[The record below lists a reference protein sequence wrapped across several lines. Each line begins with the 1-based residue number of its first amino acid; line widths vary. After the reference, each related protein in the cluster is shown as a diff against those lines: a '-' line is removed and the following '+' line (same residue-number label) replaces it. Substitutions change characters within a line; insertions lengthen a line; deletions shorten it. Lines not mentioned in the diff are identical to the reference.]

1 MTRPND
7 CSLDPSQIATVE
19 KHAAL
24 LLKEASALHIFPT
37 PIDRL
42 MAAAKLTVV
51 DDDFLDEG
59 VLAQFMR
66 TAKSKITTIKS
77 ALSKILAMIH
87 PGEKIVLI
95 DKATP
100 QVRMPFV
107 KLHEAGHGVLPH
119 QKKAYSLMQDSQ
131 ENLDPDI
138 TDLFEREANV
148 FAAEVLF
155 QGRLFADEAHQSAF
169 GMAVPIELAK
179 KYGASNYSAF
189 RRYVSTSP
197 HACCLLVL
205 EPVINGEGKQ
215 FTAEVRRIIPT
226 STFHMIFDGE
236 RFGSA
241 ITEAH
246 ILGHVVPVNRRMTA
260 SRKIKL
266 TDRNGNRR
274 DCTAE
279 AFDAKH
285 QIFVLIRDHG
295 PTSAVIL
302 PSTRFTVSLRS
313 SSKLK

>member
-7 CSLDPSQIATVE
+7 SSLDPSQLATVQR
-19 KHAAL
+19 HAAL
-24 LLKEASALHIFPT
+24 LLKEAAALHVFPT

-51 DDDFLDEG
+51 DDQFLDEN

-66 TAKSKITTIKS
+66 SAKTKITTIKS
-77 ALSKILAMIH
+77 ALSKLLAMIH

-95 DKATP
+95 DKGTP
-100 QVRMPFV
+100 LVRVPFI

-119 QKKAYSLMQDSQ
+119 QKKAYSLIQ
-131 ENLDPDI
+131 ECQEYLDPDI

-155 QGRLFADEAHQSAF
+155 QGKVFADEAHQSAF
-169 GMAVPIELAK
+169 GMKVPLALAK

-205 EPVINGEGKQ
+205 EPVVLGEGKE
-215 FTAEVRRIIPT
+215 FTAEVRRIIT
-226 STFHMIFDGE
+226 TTTFHTVFDGE

-241 ITEAH
+241 IHQSH
-246 ILGHVVPVNRRMTA
+246 ILGHLVPVQRRMTA

-274 DCTAE
+274 NCTAE
-279 AFDAKH
+279 AFDATH
-285 QIFVLIRDHG
+285 QIFILIKDHG
-295 PTSAVIL
+295 PASTIIL
-302 PSTRFTVSLRS
+302 PSKSFTTSLRA
-313 SSKLK
+313 

>member
-7 CSLDPSQIATVE
+7 CSLDASQMATVE

-24 LLKEASALHIFPT
+24 LLKEAAALHIFPT

-51 DDDFLDEG
+51 DDNFLDEG
-59 VLAQFMR
+59 VIAQFMR
-66 TAKSKITTIKS
+66 SAKAKITTIKS

-95 DKATP
+95 DKGTP
-100 QVRMPFV
+100 PIRVPFI
-107 KLHEAGHGVLPH
+107 KLHEAGHGLLPH
-119 QKKAYSLMQDSQ
+119 QKKAYTLMQDCQ

-155 QGRLFADEAHQSAF
+155 QGGLFADEAHQSAF
-169 GMAVPIELAK
+169 GMKVPIELAK
-179 KYGASNYSAF
+179 KFGASNYSAF

-205 EPVINGEGKQ
+205 EPVVIGAGKQ
-215 FTAEVRRIIPT
+215 FIAEVRRIIPT
-226 STFHMIFDGE
+226 TSFHAIFDGE
-236 RFGSA
+236 RFGAA
-241 ITEAH
+241 ISQSH

-260 SRKIKL
+260 PRKIKL
-266 TDRNGNRR
+266 TDRNGDQRK
-274 DCTAE
+274 CTAE
-279 AFDAKH
+279 AFDATH
-285 QIFVLIRDHG
+285 QIFILIRDQG
-295 PTSAVIL
+295 PASTIIL
-302 PSTRFTVSLRS
+302 PSKSFTASLRT
-313 SSKLK
+313 

>member
-7 CSLDPSQIATVE
+7 CSLDASQMATVE

-24 LLKEASALHIFPT
+24 LLKEAAALYIFPT

-51 DDDFLDEG
+51 DDSFLDEG
-59 VLAQFMR
+59 VIAQFMR
-66 TAKSKITTIKS
+66 SAKSKITTIKS
-77 ALSKILAMIH
+77 ALSKIMAMIH
-87 PGEKIVLI
+87 PGDKIVLI
-95 DKATP
+95 DKGTP
-100 QVRMPFV
+100 SVKMPFI

-119 QKKAYSLMQDSQ
+119 QKKAYSLIQDC
-131 ENLDPDI
+131 ELTLHPDI
-138 TDLFEREANV
+138 TELFEREANV

-155 QGRLFADEAHQSAF
+155 QGNLFADEAHQSAF
-169 GMAVPIELAK
+169 GMKVPIDLAK

-205 EPVINGEGKQ
+205 EPVVIGDGNQ

-226 STFHMIFDGE
+226 TTFHAIFDGE

-241 ITEAH
+241 IHQSH
-246 ILGHVVPVNRRMTA
+246 ILGHIVPVKRRMTA

-274 DCTAE
+274 NCTAE

-285 QIFVLIRDHG
+285 HIFILIRDQG
-295 PTSAVIL
+295 PASTIIL
-302 PSTRFTVSLRS
+302 PSKNFTTSLRP
-313 SSKLK
+313 